1 MQSNYHYTVMKDEAI
16 ESLLIKDDGVYV
28 DATLGMGGHSLGI
41 LEINSN
47 LKKIICIDNDME
59 SIEIAKKRLSKY
71 DQKIEFICGNFK
83 NIHELISEK
92 VDGIIVDLGLS
103 TYQILNSKRGFS
115 FNDDSKL
122 DMRINLNQKLTAHE
136 IVNTFSV
143 TKLSELL
150 KDFGEERNHYKIAS
164 EIARERNKKEI
175 KNSIELSNIVEK
187 INKNISNI
195 NPSTRTFQALR
206 IAVNDE
212 LPALSEFLV
221 NSIKVLKKGARLIII
236 TFHSLEDRIVKRFFK
251 LCESECICP
260 PSKMICDCEKE
271 KTLKIITRKPISP
284 SKEEVAENPSSRSA
298 KMRVGMTI

>member
-16 ESLLIKDDGVYV
+16 KSLLIKDDGVYV

-175 KNSIELSNIVEK
+175 KNSIELSNIIEK

-284 SKEEVAENPSSRSA
+284 SEEEVTENPSSRSA
-298 KMRVGMTI
+298 KMRVGMAI

>member
-175 KNSIELSNIVEK
+175 KNSIELSNIIEK
-187 INKNISNI
+187 INKNI
-195 NPSTRTFQALR
+195 
-206 IAVNDE
+206 
-212 LPALSEFLV
+212 
-221 NSIKVLKKGARLIII
+221 
-236 TFHSLEDRIVKRFFK
+236 
-251 LCESECICP
+251 
-260 PSKMICDCEKE
+260 
-271 KTLKIITRKPISP
+271 
-284 SKEEVAENPSSRSA
+284 
-298 KMRVGMTI
+298 

>member
-59 SIEIAKKRLSKY
+59 SIEIAKKRLTKY

-150 KDFGEERNHYKIAS
+150 KDFGEEKNHYKIAS

-175 KNSIELSNIVEK
+175 KNSIELSNIIEK

-284 SKEEVAENPSSRSA
+284 SEEEVTENPSSRSA